1 MIIDPADATLASVLK
16 QAGYK
21 TGIVGKWHLGLGPR
35 PQGPDWNN
43 EIKPGP
49 NELGFHYSFLIPA
62 TNDRVPCVYVE
73 NNRVVN
79 LEPADPIRVSYR
91 DTVGNSPTGKAHPEL
106 LKLKFDHG
114 HDQTIV
120 NGISRIGYMSGGNSA
135 RWVDEDMSMVLT
147 QKSVEFITKNKNN
160 PFFLMVSTPNIHVPR
175 TPNKKFVGK
184 TMMGAR
190 GDVIAELDWMT
201 GEILRVLDS
210 LKLNENTL
218 IIFSSDNGPV
228 LNDGYVD
235 GAVEMLNDHKPAG
248 PLRGGKYSSFEA
260 GSRIPMLVCWEGK
273 IKPGVSRAVVSQ
285 VDFLATFAA
294 LTNQTLL
301 SSQAIDSYNVLSTL
315 QGLNKKGRD
324 HVVLLSLNNTRSIVK
339 GDWKFIPQARGPKV
353 MEDTKVETG
362 NDPGNQL
369 YHLSND
375 IGEQWNLAS
384 QHIEIVEQMQNDLE
398 VINDLKENKTRNKF
412 Q

>member
-1 MIIDPADATLASVLK
+1 MLIGELFAQSINPPAHPNIVLIYADDLGYGDLSCYGATAVNTPNIDRLAKRGVRLTNAYATSSTCTPSRYSLLTGVYPWRKSGTSIAPGDSPLIIDPADVTLASVLK

-35 PQGPDWNN
+35 SQGPDWNN
-43 EIKPGP
+43 EIRPGP
-49 NELGFHYSFLIPA
+49 NELGFHYSFLVRS
-62 TNDRVPCVYVE
+62 NDRVPCVYVE

-91 DTVGNSPTGKAHPEL
+91 DTVGNNPTGKAHPEL

-135 RWVDEDMSMVLT
+135 RWVDEDMSMVIT
-147 QKSVEFITKNKNN
+147 QKSLKFITKNKDN

-175 TPNKKFVGK
+175 TPNKEFIGK
-184 TMMGAR
+184 TRMGAR

-201 GEILRVLDS
+201 GEILEVLDS
-210 LKLNENTL
+210 LKLTENTL

-260 GSRIPMLVCWEGK
+260 GSRIPMLMLGRKNQAWCFTRSLLV
-273 IKPGVSRAVVSQ
+273 R
-285 VDFLATFAA
+285 
-294 LTNQTLL
+294 LT
-301 SSQAIDSYNVLSTL
+301 SL
-315 QGLNKKGRD
+315 Q
-324 HVVLLSLNNTRSIVK
+324 LSLRSRTKRFYHRRLLTVTMCYPHS
-339 GDWKFIPQARGPKV
+339 GD
-353 MEDTKVETG
+353 
-362 NDPGNQL
+362 
-369 YHLSND
+369 
-375 IGEQWNLAS
+375 
-384 QHIEIVEQMQNDLE
+384 
-398 VINDLKENKTRNKF
+398 
-412 Q
+412 